1 MARRVLE
8 VRPSTKE
15 DVPHLQQWLSEP
27 RTEPFFPTGDPPEIE
42 DAAKRWI
49 EMAIEQGSG
58 FTATL
63 DGKPAGFAM
72 LFLQTY
78 TKLLHQAV
86 HILLV
91 GQDHRRQGVG
101 SALLTALETLGKE
114 KNIEL
119 IHVEVYDD
127 PGVEQFYKLHGY
139 REYARQLGWSKDSK
153 KDPPLY
159 RARVCLEKF
168 I

>member
-1 MARRVLE
+1 MVLE
-8 VRPSTKE
+8 IRPCLAE
-15 DVPHLQQWLSEP
+15 DIPHLQAWLAEP
-27 RTEPFFPTGDPPEIE
+27 RTEPFFPTGDPPEID
-42 DAAKRWI
+42 DAGKRWI
-49 EMAIEQGSG
+49 ELAIEQGAG

-63 DGKPAGFAM
+63 DGKPVGFGM

-78 TKLLHQAV
+78 EKLVHQAV
-86 HILLV
+86 HILIV

-101 SALLTALETLGKE
+101 FALLDNLEALGRDRGV
-114 KNIEL
+114 EL

-127 PGVEQFYKLHGY
+127 PGVEMFYANRGY
-139 REYARQLGWSKDSK
+139 REFARQLGWSKDSK
-153 KDPPLY
+153 QTPPQY

>member
-1 MARRVLE
+1 MVLTI
-8 VRPSTKE
+8 RPSLKE
-15 DVPHLQQWLSEP
+15 DIPHLQRWLSEP

-49 EMAIEQGSG
+49 EMCMEQEAG
-58 FTATL
+58 FIATL
-63 DGKPAGFAM
+63 DGKPVGFAM

-78 TKLLHQAV
+78 EKLTHQAV
-86 HILLV
+86 HVLVV

-101 SALLTALETLGKE
+101 SALLAALETLGRDKG
-114 KNIEL
+114 IEL
-119 IHVEVYDD
+119 CHVEVYDD
-127 PGVEQFYKLHGY
+127 PGVERFYKLHGY

-153 KDPPLY
+153 QDPPLY
-159 RARVCLEKF
+159 RARVCMEKF